1 MRVAVFAIRTRDTNT
16 LFSKGKSGK
25 RIVEQT
31 GETKVKEVG
40 NVPSAHKS
48 GIMPKHE

>member
-1 MRVAVFAIRTRDTNT
+1 MRLAIFAIRTRDTNT

-48 GIMPKHE
+48 GIMWKHG